1 MPAIVRRRWKWWGEH
16 EHLEAGVGA
25 TKLIVEACPRCGQAS
40 RARIRTGKTTFV
52 CPDGHR
58 HGKVLKFVKGKEK
71 P

>member
-1 MPAIVRRRWKWWGEH
+1 M
-16 EHLEAGVGA
+16 AGS
-25 TKLIVEACPRCGQAS
+25 KKIIEACPRCGKES
-40 RARIRTGKTTFV
+40 TARLNTGRTTFV